1 MPSRERLEF
10 GWRSLKGLYARDFS
24 TLGGCGDACG
34 RYIGLLEVASR
45 RYAVTNTASAVGG
58 GVEPSSTQEESEVTA
73 ARASTLCY
81 LINDYRSQD
90 TTIHKESGQQYE
102 QRKDGNQ
109 ILQH

>member
-1 MPSRERLEF
+1 
-10 GWRSLKGLYARDFS
+10 
-24 TLGGCGDACG
+24 
-34 RYIGLLEVASR
+34 
-45 RYAVTNTASAVGG
+45 
-58 GVEPSSTQEESEVTA
+58 VEPSSTQEESEVTA